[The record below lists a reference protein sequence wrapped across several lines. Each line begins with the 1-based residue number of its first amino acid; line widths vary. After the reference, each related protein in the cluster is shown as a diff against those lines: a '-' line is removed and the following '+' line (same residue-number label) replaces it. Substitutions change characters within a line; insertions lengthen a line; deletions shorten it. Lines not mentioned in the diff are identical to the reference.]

1 MNILFICNG
10 NVCRS
15 PLAAALLKKKFKE
28 NNIPGE
34 VASAGF
40 ESFNINEPP
49 DPDTQEVAKAH
60 DLDLENVASIFR
72 KKDFKKFDKIYVMDT
87 RNYRDVK
94 DLTRND
100 EERAKV
106 DYLMNVIEPGKNM
119 IVPDPYF
126 SGEIDMEGVY
136 DLLDKVTDKL
146 VEFSRVK

>member
-28 NNIPGE
+28 NNIPGD

-40 ESFNINEPP
+40 ESYNINEPP
-49 DPDTQEVAKAH
+49 DPDTQEIAKSH

-106 DYLMNVIEPGKNM
+106 DYLMNVIEPGKNL
-119 IVPDPYF
+119 ILPDPYF
-126 SGEIDMEGVY
+126 SGNIDMEGVY

>member
-28 NNIPGE
+28 NNIPGD

-40 ESFNINEPP
+40 ESYNINEPP
-49 DPDTQEVAKAH
+49 DPDTQEIAKSH

>member
-10 NVCRS
+10 NICRS

-28 NNIPGE
+28 KNIPGE
-34 VASAGF
+34 VSSAGF

-49 DPDTQEVAKAH
+49 DFETQEIAKAH
-60 DLDLENVASIFR
+60 GLEIENVASIFR
-72 KKDFKKFDKIYVMDT
+72 KKDFRKFDKIYVMDT
-87 RNYRDVK
+87 RNYWDVK

-100 EERAKV
+100 EERAKI
-106 DYLMNVIEPGKNM
+106 DYLINVIEPGKNM

-146 VEFSRVK
+146 VELSRDK

>member
-49 DPDTQEVAKAH
+49 DPDTQEIAKSH

-146 VEFSRVK
+146 VELSRV